1 VVSDSSFE
9 QIIDTNY
16 KLWNAFGGEFSCHY
30 DSKKGAYVYDESSI
44 EAVVEIMNST
54 GYVINP
60 KGEIRYQED
69 FYQPLKHA
77 DIHYLAT
84 EGAIK
89 QGASNIN
96 SAKVYATS
104 TLESDDYDD
113 LSLSYMKVKLY

>member
-1 VVSDSSFE
+1 
-9 QIIDTNY
+9 
-16 KLWNAFGGEFSCHY
+16 
-30 DSKKGAYVYDESSI
+30 
-44 EAVVEIMNST
+44 MNST
-54 GYVINP
+54 GYVLNP

-96 SAKVYATS
+96 SARVYATS
-104 TLESDDYDD
+104 TLESNDYDD
-113 LSLSYMKVKLY
+113 LSLSYMKVKLYQAGIQLDKEHHADKAELSLMT

>member
-1 VVSDSSFE
+1 M
-9 QIIDTNY
+9 IIDTNY
-16 KLWNAFGGEFSCHY
+16 KLWNAFGGEYSCHF
-30 DSKKGAYVYDESSI
+30 DSNKGKYIYDESSI
-44 EAVVEIMNST
+44 EAVVELMNAT
-54 GYVINP
+54 GYVTNP
-60 KGEIRYQED
+60 NGVIRYQDD

-96 SAKVYATS
+96 SAKVYNTS

-113 LSLSYMKVKLY
+113 LSLSYMKIKLYQAGI